1 MLYQKE
7 NISNTLTRLVDHTL
21 SLNDHARLLEKR
33 IRELHSILDNDRT
46 TIPTTTSSSTTTTTT
61 TSNEDVDDS
70 DIEKSNHHKKTSLPE
85 LDSGLS
91 EAELSQTRI
100 TDSISL
106 KLNTILQPP
115 PTLSSS
121 DVESG
126 FSGDY
131 SPHGKTPL
139 SPFILQHQ
147 SSIDINDI
155 PTIERIALELNS
167 IALDWRSYHT
177 PVHCAC
183 SLPFDSAQRKY
194 NCWRCGENFCARC
207 IEHGIH
213 LPGLYSNSLAPV
225 CKTCALSIKSSPS
238 FADFSALVKSKSTEF
253 IRNQTAMKLSR
264 SMIDQ
269 FNNDR

>member
-131 SPHGKTPL
+131 SPH
-139 SPFILQHQ
+139 
-147 SSIDINDI
+147 
-155 PTIERIALELNS
+155 ERIALELNS